1 MFQLF
6 KNCFKQTNDSIILAT
21 PLIIFLSILGWY
33 LSYATDSVDS
43 IPKLVLAI
51 ITTLV
56 MASGFFSAWFYMV
69 KKTLKLSNKVFVFDK
84 DRAKAFGEL
93 IMSLPKGIGKL
104 FLPFLGVISISSII
118 YGLIIAGI
126 TFLVYKYIGSVN
138 IDLLNSNNLL
148 VSSKELFEEL
158 SQLPREE
165 IIVINCWYML
175 VLAAITIVS
184 FFFILWIPEIVY
196 SEKNPFKALI
206 NSLKKI
212 WLTGAKTLLLYVYI
226 NVLSFIISILSTLL
240 MFNPISYFLVL
251 LLYYYFIVYIVVLIF
266 SYYEITFYKDAQ

>member
-33 LSYATDSVDS
+33 LSYATGSVDS

-93 IMSLPKGIGKL
+93 IISLPKGIGKL

-175 VLAAITIVS
+175 VLATITIVS

-212 WLTGAKTLLLYVYI
+212 WLTRAKTLLLYIYI
-226 NVLSFIISILSTLL
+226 NVLSFIISIFSTLL

-251 LLYYYFIVYIVVLIF
+251 LLYYYFIVYIIVLIF
-266 SYYEITFYKDAQ
+266 TYYEITFYKDAQ

>member
-33 LSYATDSVDS
+33 LSYATGSVDS

-126 TFLVYKYIGSVN
+126 TFLIYKYIGSVN

-175 VLAAITIVS
+175 VLATITIVS

-196 SEKNPFKALI
+196 SKKNPFKALI

-212 WLTGAKTLLLYVYI
+212 WLTRAKTLLLYIYI
-226 NVLSFIISILSTLL
+226 NVLSFIISIFSTLL

>member
-33 LSYATDSVDS
+33 LSYATGSVDS

-175 VLAAITIVS
+175 VLATITIVS

-212 WLTGAKTLLLYVYI
+212 WLTRAKTLLLYIYI
-226 NVLSFIISILSTLL
+226 NVLSFIISIFSTLL

-251 LLYYYFIVYIVVLIF
+251 LLYYYFIVYIIVLIF
-266 SYYEITFYKDAQ
+266 TYYEITFYKDAQ

>member
-33 LSYATDSVDS
+33 LSYATGSVDS

-175 VLAAITIVS
+175 VLATITIVS

-212 WLTGAKTLLLYVYI
+212 WLTRAKTLLLYIYI
-226 NVLSFIISILSTLL
+226 NVLSFIISIFSTLL

-266 SYYEITFYKDAQ
+266 TYYEITFYKDAQ

>member
-33 LSYATDSVDS
+33 LSYATGSVDS

-175 VLAAITIVS
+175 VLATITLVS

-212 WLTGAKTLLLYVYI
+212 WLTRAKTLLLYIYI
-226 NVLSFIISILSTLL
+226 NVLSFIISIFSTLL

-251 LLYYYFIVYIVVLIF
+251 LLYYYFIVYIIVLIF
-266 SYYEITFYKDAQ
+266 TYYEITFYKDAQ

>member
-6 KNCFKQTNDSIILAT
+6 KNCFKQTNDGIILAT

-118 YGLIIAGI
+118 YGIIIAGI

-175 VLAAITIVS
+175 VLATITIVS

-212 WLTGAKTLLLYVYI
+212 WLTGAKSLLLYIYI
-226 NVLSFIISILSTLL
+226 NALSFIISILSTLL

>member
-33 LSYATDSVDS
+33 LSYATCSVDS

-84 DRAKAFGEL
+84 DRANAFGEL

-118 YGLIIAGI
+118 YGIIIAGI

-212 WLTGAKTLLLYVYI
+212 WLTRAKSLLLYIYI

>member
-33 LSYATDSVDS
+33 LSYATGSVDS

>member
-6 KNCFKQTNDSIILAT
+6 KNCFKQTNDCIILAT

-33 LSYATDSVDS
+33 LSYATGSVDS

-126 TFLVYKYIGSVN
+126 TFLVYKYIGSVS

-212 WLTGAKTLLLYVYI
+212 WLTGAKTLLLYIYI

-266 SYYEITFYKDAQ
+266 SYYEITFYKNAQ

>member
-33 LSYATDSVDS
+33 LSYATGSVDS

-104 FLPFLGVISISSII
+104 FLPFLGVISISAII

-175 VLAAITIVS
+175 VLATITIVS

-212 WLTGAKTLLLYVYI
+212 WLTRAKTLLLYIYI
-226 NVLSFIISILSTLL
+226 NVLSFIISIFSTLL

-251 LLYYYFIVYIVVLIF
+251 LLYYYFIVYIIVLIF
-266 SYYEITFYKDAQ
+266 TYYEITFYKDAQ

>member
-33 LSYATDSVDS
+33 LSYATGSVDS

-104 FLPFLGVISISSII
+104 FLPFLGVISISAII

-175 VLAAITIVS
+175 VLATITIVS

-212 WLTGAKTLLLYVYI
+212 WLTRAKTLLLYLYI
-226 NVLSFIISILSTLL
+226 NVLSFIISIFSTLL

-251 LLYYYFIVYIVVLIF
+251 LLYYYFIVYIIVLIF
-266 SYYEITFYKDAQ
+266 TYYEITFYKDAQ